1 MENAKTL
8 SQLMEV
14 VEQELMRNGCRP
26 GTINVYKVTWRRL
39 TKYAGNAGVENFTET
54 LGRDFLKTEFGWP
67 DPDGNDRRANAAA
80 RAVRVLGDYQL
91 HGYILRGKGIV
102 IKEWEK
108 HFKGEMENFKEHL
121 AGKGLSKGSVFRA
134 EQVIQ
139 KLFTHL
145 VSQGLA
151 DCGVL
156 DPSHIEGF
164 VKTLSGYAK
173 KTLAISTYSL
183 RLFITYL
190 GETGRP
196 NTGLEKKVPSLR
208 YVNRRNIPSTWTR
221 DETERILEAVDTEN
235 PCGKRDYAILLMIA
249 RLGLRQSDIVN
260 LTFESFDW
268 AKGVLTL
275 TQMKTRKPLTLPLP
289 VDVGEAV
296 IDYLR
301 NGRPES
307 GESFVFLKHKYPFG
321 QMNCVYML
329 MDKHIIRAGLERRKG
344 EHKGPHSLRHSLA
357 GRMLENRTPIETI
370 SAVLGHSSVNSTL
383 DYLKIDIG
391 ALLECALDPEGVLGD
406 E

>member
-1 MENAKTL
+1 MEKTKTL
-8 SQLMEV
+8 SQLMELA
-14 VEQELMRNGCRP
+14 EQELLGNGCRSS
-26 GTINVYKVTWRRL
+26 TIYGYKGFWKRL
-39 TKYAGNAGVENFTET
+39 EKYANNAGIASFSES
-54 LGRDFLKTEFGWP
+54 LGCDFLKTEFGWP
-67 DPDGNDRRANAAA
+67 NPHGNSKNANAAA

-91 HGYILRGKGIV
+91 HGYILRSKGIV

-108 HFKGEMENFKEHL
+108 HFKDEMESFKEYL
-121 AGKGLSKGSVFRA
+121 AGKGLSKGSVFRT

-139 KLFTHL
+139 KLFAYL
-145 VSQGLA
+145 VSQGLV
-151 DCGVL
+151 DCGAL
-156 DPSHIEGF
+156 EPSHIEGF
-164 VKTLSGYAK
+164 VKTLAGYAK
-173 KTLAISTYSL
+173 KTLAVSMYSL

-190 GETGRP
+190 GKTGRS
-196 NTGLEKKVPSLR
+196 NIGLEKKVPSLR

-221 DETERILEAVDTEN
+221 DETERILGAVDTEN

-249 RLGLRQSDIVN
+249 RLGLRQSDIIN

-275 TQMKTRKPLTLPLP
+275 TQTKTQKPLTLPLP
-289 VDVGEAV
+289 KDVGEAI
-296 IDYLR
+296 IDYLK

-307 GESFVFLKHKYPFG
+307 DEPFVFLKHQYPFG

-329 MDKHIIRAGLERRKG
+329 MNKHISLAGLERRKG

-357 GRMLENRTPIETI
+357 GRMLENHTPIETI

-391 ALLECALDPEGVLGD
+391 ALLECALDPDEVGVRG
-406 E
+406 